1 MDWQLPQE
9 DAVLEKVWRTMWGR
23 HLLLFVGYLLVF
35 LALYFRMQHRI
46 ADSDIFFWE
55 QRILS
60 RRLLLVMGLHL
71 AAIVGFNR
79 QVWTYHWKQFF
90 FAAASP
96 YNLAL
101 VRILFFATMLVDF
114 VFVAPIDWQPLA
126 GLPATARQPLPFVGW
141 MIEAIPISPS
151 LYATAT
157 VLAIAFGM
165 LAVLGIFTRPAMI
178 AMIPL
183 VFYLYGVPQFF
194 GKMSHYQFFLWITVI
209 LAFSPCFE
217 VWSIESILKRVRGMR
232 TARQA
237 HFHYALALRWLMLSM
252 AGIYFFS
259 GFRKLYEAGLF
270 WSVSDNPV
278 NLLRTEWLEQFR
290 DVPVL
295 RVDHWP
301 ILCSVA
307 ASGVILFELSYPFL
321 LLGRRGRLFLALD
334 AILFHN
340 LNGYFLKI
348 DFVYLKTAHLSYLN
362 WGVIRNWVA
371 KRKRWAS
378 WLGIIALTI
387 IGGRFVGVFFLFPYF
402 VLGALIDLGW
412 HAVSPMKRGRWL
424 LRFRKLL
431 PNPTP
436 KVIVVQRQKRWLKWS
451 FVTGSSLVILNTTC
465 GAFGIHSWPFSAY
478 PTYSFVRGSTMEY
491 GWFLP
496 TTASGVQL
504 DLDKEAQAIHFRKEN
519 ILPMAERIVD
529 AWKYSPEKIESTV
542 LNCWLRWQT
551 ELPTLKQA
559 THVKVVIRSYPLDPD
574 RYGEL
579 VKETQLGDLELQSG
593 AWIFVPVP
601 SNRTPNSAQ

>member
-35 LALYFRMQHRI
+35 LALYFRMQHHI

-71 AAIVGFNR
+71 ATMVGFNR
-79 QVWTYHWKQFF
+79 QVWAYRWKQFF

-157 VLAIAFGM
+157 VLAITFGM
-165 LAVLGIFTRPAMI
+165 LAILGIFTRPAMI

-217 VWSIESILKRVRGMR
+217 VWSIESILKRVRGMQV
-232 TARQA
+232 AREA

-252 AGIYFFS
+252 ASIYFFS

-307 ASGVILFELSYPFL
+307 ASGVILFELSSCFTISMAISS
-321 LLGRRGRLFLALD
+321 RLTSFISKLH
-334 AILFHN
+334 I
-340 LNGYFLKI
+340 
-348 DFVYLKTAHLSYLN
+348 S
-362 WGVIRNWVA
+362 VI
-371 KRKRWAS
+371 
-378 WLGIIALTI
+378 
-387 IGGRFVGVFFLFPYF
+387 
-402 VLGALIDLGW
+402 
-412 HAVSPMKRGRWL
+412 
-424 LRFRKLL
+424 
-431 PNPTP
+431 
-436 KVIVVQRQKRWLKWS
+436 
-451 FVTGSSLVILNTTC
+451 
-465 GAFGIHSWPFSAY
+465 
-478 PTYSFVRGSTMEY
+478 
-491 GWFLP
+491 
-496 TTASGVQL
+496 
-504 DLDKEAQAIHFRKEN
+504 
-519 ILPMAERIVD
+519 
-529 AWKYSPEKIESTV
+529 
-542 LNCWLRWQT
+542 
-551 ELPTLKQA
+551 
-559 THVKVVIRSYPLDPD
+559 
-574 RYGEL
+574 
-579 VKETQLGDLELQSG
+579 
-593 AWIFVPVP
+593 
-601 SNRTPNSAQ
+601 